1 MKALTVLFGGR
12 LKNEAFINSLS
23 GKDKEK
29 SNAFFMSINAAKS
42 FEHSEKT
49 IILGIDGINYPSLS
63 PEIDLITREI
73 WTKKSLLEELSK
85 LSKGEYHIYFAW
97 ADCPLLDP
105 CLAKKLFE
113 RHLRF
118 SAEYSYADGW
128 PYGLAP
134 EILSPGTAGILANIA
149 GEDNDPVER
158 DSLFAVL
165 QKDINSFDIETEISP
180 VDLRP
185 WRISLSADSPL
196 NLFLMERLI
205 NAGLKTHE
213 DAEKLVTEKQELLR
227 SLPAFFNIQVSS
239 ACPQSCSICP
249 WPNHGEDIKSK
260 YDFMPKSDFAVLLDK
275 IEAFA
280 GEGIISTSLWGEI
293 ALHPEKMELIKMV
306 LERPAFSLIIETAGI
321 GWIRSDLEELSGL
334 AAKAPA
340 RLSHSCPSPLSWI
353 VSLDAHSPEIYN
365 EIRGNGFAEANSCAK
380 SLLSLFPG
388 NAYVQA
394 VRLTGNEDDIENF
407 YRSWKSEVPGDG
419 KHIIIQKYD
428 DFAGALEKRQAS
440 DLSPVKRKPCWHIK
454 RDINILLNGD
464 VPCCREELDAL
475 KGRGRIWGNV
485 FKEELSVIW
494 ERGSP
499 LYNEHC
505 QSQYNGI
512 CKDCDEY
519 YTFNF

>member
-12 LKNEAFINSLS
+12 LKKEAFKNSF
-23 GKDKEK
+23 
-29 SNAFFMSINAAKS
+29 NAFSLAIKAAMSFPN
-42 FEHSEKT
+42 SERT
-49 IILGIDGINYPSLS
+49 IILGVDGIDYPLLNQ
-63 PEIDLITREI
+63 EIELIKSEF
-73 WTKKSLLEELSK
+73 WTKKSLLEELSR
-85 LSKGEYHIYFAW
+85 LSKGEYHIYYAW

-105 CLAKKLFE
+105 NLAGKLFE
-113 RHLRF
+113 RHIRY

-149 GEDNDPVER
+149 GDDKEPVER
-158 DSLFAVL
+158 DSIFAVL

-196 NLFLMERLI
+196 NLQLMERLI

-213 DAEKLVTEKQELLR
+213 DAEKFVMEKQELLR
-227 SLPAFFNIQVSS
+227 SLPSYFNIQVSS
-239 ACPQSCSICP
+239 VCPQSCSICP
-249 WPNHGEDIKSK
+249 WPNHGNQIKAQNN
-260 YDFMPKSDFAVLLDK
+260 FMSKSDFSLLLDK
-275 IEAFA
+275 IEAFT

-293 ALHPEKMELIKMV
+293 ALHPEKMDLIKMV
-306 LERPAFSLIIETAGI
+306 LQRPAFSLIIETAGI
-321 GWIRSDLEELSGL
+321 GWIRSDLEELADL
-334 AAKAPA
+334 AAKAPV
-340 RLSHSCPSPLSWI
+340 RLSHVCPSPLSWI
-353 VSLDAHSPEIYN
+353 VSLDAHSPELYSK
-365 EIRGNGFAEANSCAK
+365 IRGSGFAEANSCAR

-394 VRLTGNEDDIENF
+394 VRLTGHEDDIENF
-407 YRSWKSEVPGDG
+407 YRSWKSEGSSDG
-419 KHIIIQKYD
+419 KHVIIQKYD
-428 DFAGALEKRQAS
+428 DFAGAMEKLQAS
-440 DLSPVKRKPCWHIK
+440 DLSPVKRRPCWHLK
-454 RDINILLNGD
+454 RGMNILLNGD

-475 KGRGRIWGNV
+475 KGEGRIWGNV
-485 FKEELSVIW
+485 FKEELPVIW

-499 LYNEHC
+499 LYIEHC